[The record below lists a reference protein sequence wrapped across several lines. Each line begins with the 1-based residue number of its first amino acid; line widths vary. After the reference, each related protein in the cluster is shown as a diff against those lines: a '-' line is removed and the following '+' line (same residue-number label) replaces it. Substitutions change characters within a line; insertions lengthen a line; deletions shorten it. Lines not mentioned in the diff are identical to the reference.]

1 MDKPATIRIETIE
14 DYERATQRVAELAG
28 AVEDSP
34 EEREPERLTDA
45 IMTWDKTHDDA
56 TAWS

>member
-1 MDKPATIRIETIE
+1 MDNPAAITIE
-14 DYERATQRVAELAG
+14 SVDDYEGATQRVAELAG

-34 EEREPERLTDA
+34 EERELEALTDA
-45 IMTWDKTHDDA
+45 IMAWDKTHDDA

>member
-1 MDKPATIRIETIE
+1 MDEPAAIRIETIE

-34 EEREPERLTDA
+34 EERELEALTDA
-45 IMTWDKTHDDA
+45 IMAWDGTHDDA

>member
-1 MDKPATIRIETIE
+1 MDEPRAITIESVE

-28 AVEDSP
+28 CTEDSP
-34 EEREPERLTDA
+34 EERELIALTDA
-45 IMTWDKTHDDA
+45 IMKWDGTHDDA

>member
-1 MDKPATIRIETIE
+1 MDQPAAIRIETIE

-28 AVEDSP
+28 ALEDSP
-34 EEREPERLTDA
+34 EERELIALTDA
-45 IMTWDKTHDDA
+45 IMAWDKTHDDA